1 MNIEQ
6 KMIKVNTGFDLEAF
20 RLNVLS
26 DPLVYDIWHSK
37 YRWKLADGTTME
49 DSVAETRERVVRAI
63 YRDDPLQEAFDEA
76 LHAVQNGYFIPAGRI
91 NAGAGLDRR
100 VTLTNCFVSSTIQDS
115 LPGIQRVINQA
126 AYTMQQGGG
135 IGTDYSTVR
144 PHGAIVKRTGS
155 VSSGV
160 IPFMDQQNGMCQTIE
175 SAGTRRGAMM
185 GTLCDTHPDLWNP
198 NQYEFVSKFN
208 GTKILKQPSF
218 ISAKRQKDRLDQF
231 NVSVLISDAF
241 MEAVQHD
248 QMWELGFHVPRAD
261 GKHVS
266 VYDKPFPYNEID
278 YDNEGNAW
286 IGNDRDG
293 NPLRKKGDMA
303 PWYVYR
309 RVSARVIWG
318 DIMRSTYV
326 YAEPGVIFIDRVN
339 RLNNL
344 IYCEEIRC
352 TNPCL
357 TGDTLVAV
365 VGRGPIPIKQL
376 AEESVNIPVYA
387 VNETTKEVAVRLG
400 RNPRLTKKNATVIK
414 IHLDDGSSI
423 KATPD
428 HKFILKDGSRIEAK
442 NLKPQD
448 SLMRVDVL
456 YGATGVLINGILE
469 QHLIAEAK
477 YKKKFDWGRGRGKFH
492 AHHVNFDHSDNSWN
506 NIEALTHEDH
516 NSLHLSGDLNP
527 MRMWWVTTLND
538 SQKQDYRDKMSLAT
552 TGDKNG
558 MWGKTHNPETLI
570 KIGSKTSERFQDPVF
585 KKHHKDAVKASMTEE
600 TCELISIAAKARY
613 QTMTKIC
620 EECKTEFVVRAKST
634 STAKGQQKV
643 CGSRCAAKI
652 ASRVNADLSRGK
664 PRPSSVSLKLKGR
677 VFTESHREALRAAAI
692 NRYKKQTDQ
701 PFNHK
706 VIGIEILESC
716 EDVYNITVDEHHN
729 FAIVTTI
736 SNNKYSCIS
745 VSNCGEQPLPEHGT
759 CCLGSVNAA
768 FMVKNPFTP
777 QAIFDL
783 SLFRKTVRTGVR
795 FLDNVLTVTEFPLR
809 AQKEESDAKRRIGLG
824 VTGWADA
831 LAQLGVIYGSDAS
844 IKLSKVV
851 AAELQ
856 EHSYLASMDLARER
870 GSFPLYDY
878 CKMLASPN
886 IQKLPAYML
895 HHMKSHGLRNGVL
908 NTVAPNGTISVYTG
922 NTGSGIEPFFSVQ
935 PHNRNVRQADG
946 STGTYISAYYAVR
959 LHQAM
964 YPELMLPDC
973 FVGAEQVSPLD
984 HVRVQAAWQGHID
997 ASISKTINCSVDL
1010 TFEDFE
1016 NVYTEAYNTG
1026 CKGCTTYRPDPTAG
1040 RGSVLSEDKP
1050 KDPLLT
1056 GAIDLLKVMAGM
1068 TEVVTDMKRDE
1079 VRDRPEVVDG
1089 RTHKL
1094 KWPPTAENIYVNV
1107 TRVGDEPLELFIK
1120 HADATLTEWTDGLS
1134 RMITGIMRR
1143 GGDVRFIVEQLKQV
1157 GSTKGGAFIN
1167 GEYYFSQVAAIG
1179 GIIEKE
1185 LNFTSAPI
1193 GVDVKHDKPTAA
1205 FGTDLGT
1212 FPGGPGGK
1220 HSEVIGEKCPQCNAM
1235 TFIRENGCKKCLTC
1249 LFEACG

>member
-1 MNIEQ
+1 MSSGQKTAQEDYEDYRDLCKEHNVSMRGGDGLGAIDYTHFRELKNYARVIEV
-6 KMIKVNTGFDLEAF
+6 KPKFDLEAF
-20 RLNVLS
+20 RQDVLS

-100 VTLTNCFVSSTIQDS
+100 VTLTNCFVSATIQDS

-185 GTLCDTHPDLWNP
+185 GTLRDDHPDLWNP
-198 NQYEFVSKFN
+198 DQYEFVSKFN

-241 MEAVQHD
+241 MEAVQYD

-278 YDNEGNAW
+278 YDNEGNSW
-286 IGNDRDG
+286 IGIDRDG

-352 TNPCL
+352 TNPC
-357 TGDTLVAV
+357 
-365 VGRGPIPIKQL
+365 
-376 AEESVNIPVYA
+376 
-387 VNETTKEVAVRLG
+387 
-400 RNPRLTKKNATVIK
+400 
-414 IHLDDGSSI
+414 
-423 KATPD
+423 
-428 HKFILKDGSRIEAK
+428 
-442 NLKPQD
+442 
-448 SLMRVDVL
+448 
-456 YGATGVLINGILE
+456 
-469 QHLIAEAK
+469 
-477 YKKKFDWGRGRGKFH
+477 
-492 AHHVNFDHSDNSWN
+492 
-506 NIEALTHEDH
+506 
-516 NSLHLSGDLNP
+516 
-527 MRMWWVTTLND
+527 
-538 SQKQDYRDKMSLAT
+538 
-552 TGDKNG
+552 
-558 MWGKTHNPETLI
+558 
-570 KIGSKTSERFQDPVF
+570 
-585 KKHHKDAVKASMTEE
+585 
-600 TCELISIAAKARY
+600 
-613 QTMTKIC
+613 
-620 EECKTEFVVRAKST
+620 
-634 STAKGQQKV
+634 
-643 CGSRCAAKI
+643 
-652 ASRVNADLSRGK
+652 
-664 PRPSSVSLKLKGR
+664 
-677 VFTESHREALRAAAI
+677 
-692 NRYKKQTDQ
+692 
-701 PFNHK
+701 
-706 VIGIEILESC
+706 
-716 EDVYNITVDEHHN
+716 
-729 FAIVTTI
+729 
-736 SNNKYSCIS
+736 
-745 VSNCGEQPLPEHGT
+745 GEQPLPEHGT

-783 SLFRKTVRTGVR
+783 SLFRKTVRTGIR

-831 LAQLGVIYGSDAS
+831 LAQLGVTYGSDAS
-844 IKLSKVV
+844 VKLSKVV

-946 STGTYISAYYAVR
+946 STGTYVSAYYAVR
-959 LHQAM
+959 LYQAM
-964 YPELMLPDC
+964 HPELILPDY

-1010 TFEDFE
+1010 TFEEFE
-1016 NVYTEAYNTG
+1016 HVYMEAYNTG

-1056 GAIDLLKVMAGM
+1056 GAIDLLKVVVGM
-1068 TEVVTDMKRDE
+1068 TEVVTDMKRNE

-1107 TRVGDEPLELFIK
+1107 TRVNDEPLELFIK

-1185 LNFTSAPI
+1185 LNFTSAPV
-1193 GVDVKHDKPTAA
+1193 GVDVKHDKISTTFGNDLKTA
-1205 FGTDLGT
+1205 
-1212 FPGGPGGK
+1212 PGGPGGK
-1220 HSEVIGEKCPQCNAM
+1220 HAEVTGEKCPQCNAM